1 MIVLNKEQEEAAQ
14 RAVHWFHYSSSQYFS
29 IVGYAGT
36 GKSVVI
42 SEIIRRLRLTQD
54 EVLPIAYTGQA
65 CTIMRTKGFTN
76 ACTCHAGLFNPVK
89 VPMKDAMGHVII
101 DKQFNAPKTTWNYIP
116 KSFENTK
123 IKLIVLDEAWM
134 APDFIRRVLDNTGIK
149 VLAAGDTGQLPPI
162 GGKPAFLM
170 DGIICRLTELM
181 RQEENSPI
189 VYLANRARNGEPIC
203 PGVYGN
209 SVFVIFDD
217 ELNNEIL
224 SRSHIVIC
232 ARNATRDYI
241 NERVRHE
248 ILHKFSRY
256 PDYGERIICRHNN
269 WDKSVGNIPLVNGL
283 VGTVISPPDVSRVE
297 KDTLKLDFLPDLTN
311 EKFSNLDINV
321 KYLNMPYKEREFYSK
336 NPYFQGE
343 HFEYAYASTVHL
355 AQGSEYLCGTYI
367 EEAMSPQ
374 MVKAANYTAITRFK
388 QQMVYVMHKPKFW
401 RIY

>member
-1 MIVLNKEQEEAAQ
+1 MIVLNKEQEEAAN
-14 RAVHWFHYSSSQYFS
+14 RAVYWFHYSSQQYFS

-42 SEIIRRLRLTQD
+42 SEIIRRLRLKPE

-65 CTIMRTKGFTN
+65 CTIMRTKGFVN

-89 VPMKDAMGHVII
+89 VPMKDNLGRAII
-101 DKQFNAPKTTWNYIP
+101 DKQFNAPKTTWSYIP
-116 KSFENTK
+116 KSFSGTK

-134 APDFIRRVLDNTGIK
+134 APEFIRKVLDDTGIK
-149 VLAAGDTGQLPPI
+149 VLAAGDPGQLPPI

-181 RQEENSPI
+181 RQSENSPI
-189 VYLANRARNGEPIC
+189 VYLANRVRNGEPIC

-232 ARNATRDYI
+232 AKNATRDYL
-241 NERVRHE
+241 NNRVRHE
-248 ILHKFSRY
+248 ILHKFSNY

-283 VGTVISPPDVSRVE
+283 VGTVISPPDVSRVD

-311 EKFSNLDINV
+311 EKFSNLEINI
-321 KYLNMPYKEREFYSK
+321 KYLNMAYKDREFYSR

-343 HFEYAYASTVHL
+343 QFEYAYASTVHL

-367 EEAMSPQ
+367 EEAMNPQ
-374 MVKAANYTAITRFK
+374 LVKAANYTAITRFK

-401 RIY
+401 SI

>member
-1 MIVLNKEQEEAAQ
+1 M
-14 RAVHWFHYSSSQYFS
+14 
-29 IVGYAGT
+29 
-36 GKSVVI
+36 
-42 SEIIRRLRLTQD
+42 
-54 EVLPIAYTGQA
+54 
-65 CTIMRTKGFTN
+65 
-76 ACTCHAGLFNPVK
+76 
-89 VPMKDAMGHVII
+89 
-101 DKQFNAPKTTWNYIP
+101 
-116 KSFENTK
+116 
-123 IKLIVLDEAWM
+123 
-134 APDFIRRVLDNTGIK
+134 
-149 VLAAGDTGQLPPI
+149 LAAGDPGQLPPI

-181 RQEENSPI
+181 RQSKNSPI

-232 ARNATRDYI
+232 AKNATRDYL
-241 NERVRHE
+241 NNRVRHE
-248 ILHKFSRY
+248 ILHKFSNY

-283 VGTVISPPDVSRVE
+283 VGTVISPPDVSRVD

-311 EKFSNLDINV
+311 EKFSNLEINI
-321 KYLNMPYKEREFYSK
+321 KYLNMAYKDREFYSR

-343 HFEYAYASTVHL
+343 QFEYAYASTVHL

-367 EEAMSPQ
+367 EEAMNPQ
-374 MVKAANYTAITRFK
+374 LVKAANYTAITRFK

-401 RIY
+401 SI

>member
-1 MIVLNKEQEEAAQ
+1 MIVLNKEQEEAAN
-14 RAVHWFHYSSSQYFS
+14 RAVYWFHYSSQQYFS

-42 SEIIRRLRLTQD
+42 SEIIRRLRLKPE

-65 CTIMRTKGFTN
+65 CTIMRTKGFVN

-89 VPMKDAMGHVII
+89 VPMKDNLGRVII
-101 DKQFNAPKTTWNYIP
+101 DKQFNTPKTTWSYIP
-116 KSFENTK
+116 KSFSGTK

-134 APDFIRRVLDNTGIK
+134 APEFIRKVLDDTGIK
-149 VLAAGDTGQLPPI
+149 VLAAGDPGQLPPI

-181 RQEENSPI
+181 RQSENSPI

-232 ARNATRDYI
+232 AKNATRDYL
-241 NERVRHE
+241 NNRVRHE
-248 ILHKFSRY
+248 ILHKFSNY

-283 VGTVISPPDVSRVE
+283 VGTVISPPDVSRID

-311 EKFSNLDINV
+311 EKFSNLEINI
-321 KYLNMPYKEREFYSK
+321 KYLNMAYKDREFYSR

-343 HFEYAYASTVHL
+343 QFEYAYASTVHL

-367 EEAMSPQ
+367 EEAMNPQ
-374 MVKAANYTAITRFK
+374 LVKAANYTAITRFK

-401 RIY
+401 NI

>member
-1 MIVLNKEQEEAAQ
+1 MIVLNKEQEEAAN
-14 RAVHWFHYSSSQYFS
+14 RAVYWFHYSSQQYFS

-42 SEIIRRLRLTQD
+42 SEIIRRLKLKPE

-65 CTIMRTKGFTN
+65 CTIMRTKGFVN

-89 VPMKDAMGHVII
+89 VPMKDNLGRAII
-101 DKQFNAPKTTWNYIP
+101 DKQFNTPKTTWSYIP
-116 KSFENTK
+116 KSFSGTK

-134 APDFIRRVLDNTGIK
+134 APEFIRKVLDDTGIK
-149 VLAAGDTGQLPPI
+149 VLAAGDPGQLPPI

-181 RQEENSPI
+181 RQSKNSPI
-189 VYLANRARNGEPIC
+189 VYLANRVRNREPIC

-232 ARNATRDYI
+232 AKNATRDYL
-241 NERVRHE
+241 NNRVRHD
-248 ILHKFSRY
+248 ILHKFSNY

-283 VGTVISPPDVSRVE
+283 VGTVISPPDVSRVD

-311 EKFSNLDINV
+311 EKFSNLEINI
-321 KYLNMPYKEREFYSK
+321 KYLNMAYKDREFYSR

-343 HFEYAYASTVHL
+343 QFEYAYASTVHL

-367 EEAMSPQ
+367 EEAMNPQ
-374 MVKAANYTAITRFK
+374 LVKAANYTAITRFK

-401 RIY
+401 SI

>member
-1 MIVLNKEQEEAAQ
+1 MIVLNKEQEEAAN
-14 RAVHWFHYSSSQYFS
+14 RAVYWFHYSSQQYFS

-42 SEIIRRLRLTQD
+42 SEIIRRLRLKPE

-65 CTIMRTKGFTN
+65 CTIMRTKGFVN

-89 VPMKDAMGHVII
+89 VPMKDNLGRVII
-101 DKQFNAPKTTWNYIP
+101 DKQFNTPKTTWSYIP
-116 KSFENTK
+116 KSFSGTK

-134 APDFIRRVLDNTGIK
+134 APEFIRKVLDDTGIK
-149 VLAAGDTGQLPPI
+149 VLAAGDPGQLPPI

-181 RQEENSPI
+181 RQSENSPI
-189 VYLANRARNGEPIC
+189 VYFANRARNGEPIC

-232 ARNATRDYI
+232 AKNATRDYL
-241 NERVRHE
+241 NNRVRHE
-248 ILHKFSRY
+248 ILHKFSNY

-283 VGTVISPPDVSRVE
+283 VGTVISPPDVSRVD

-311 EKFSNLDINV
+311 EKFSNLEINI
-321 KYLNMPYKEREFYSK
+321 KYLNMAYKDREFYSR

-343 HFEYAYASTVHL
+343 QFEYAYASTVHL

-367 EEAMSPQ
+367 EEAMNPQ
-374 MVKAANYTAITRFK
+374 LVKAANYTAITRFK

-401 RIY
+401 NI

>member
-1 MIVLNKEQEEAAQ
+1 MIDLNKKQEEAAN
-14 RAVHWFHYSSSQYFS
+14 RAVYWFHYSSQQYFS

-42 SEIIRRLRLTQD
+42 SEIIRRLRLKPE

-65 CTIMRTKGFTN
+65 CTIMRTKGFVN

-89 VPMKDAMGHVII
+89 VPMKDNLGRVII
-101 DKQFNAPKTTWNYIP
+101 DKQFNTPKTTWSYIP
-116 KSFENTK
+116 KSFSGTK

-134 APDFIRRVLDNTGIK
+134 APEFIRKVLDDTGIK
-149 VLAAGDTGQLPPI
+149 VLAAGDPGQLPPI

-181 RQEENSPI
+181 RQSENSPI
-189 VYLANRARNGEPIC
+189 VYLANRARNGEPII
-203 PGVYGN
+203 PGMYGN

-232 ARNATRDYI
+232 AKNATRDYL
-241 NERVRHE
+241 NNRVRHE
-248 ILHKFSRY
+248 ILHKFSNY

-283 VGTVISPPDVSRVE
+283 VGTVISPPDVSRVD

-311 EKFSNLDINV
+311 EKFSNLEINI
-321 KYLNMPYKEREFYSK
+321 KYLNMAYKDREFYSR

-343 HFEYAYASTVHL
+343 QFEYAYASTVHL

-367 EEAMSPQ
+367 EEAMNPQ
-374 MVKAANYTAITRFK
+374 LVKAANYTAITRFK

-401 RIY
+401 SI

>member
-1 MIVLNKEQEEAAQ
+1 MIVLNKEQEEAAN
-14 RAVHWFHYSSSQYFS
+14 RAVYWFHYSSQQYFS

-42 SEIIRRLRLTQD
+42 SEIIRRLRLKPE

-65 CTIMRTKGFTN
+65 CTIMRTKGFVN

-89 VPMKDAMGHVII
+89 VPMKDNLGRVII
-101 DKQFNAPKTTWNYIP
+101 DKQFNTPKTTWSYIP
-116 KSFENTK
+116 KSFSGTK

-134 APDFIRRVLDNTGIK
+134 APEFIRKVLDDTGIK
-149 VLAAGDTGQLPPI
+149 VLAAGDPGQLPPI

-181 RQEENSPI
+181 RQSENSPI

-232 ARNATRDYI
+232 AKNATRDYL
-241 NERVRHE
+241 NNRVRHE
-248 ILHKFSRY
+248 ILHKFSNY

-283 VGTVISPPDVSRVE
+283 VGTVISPPDVSRVD

-311 EKFSNLDINV
+311 EKFSNLEINI
-321 KYLNMPYKEREFYSK
+321 KYLNMAYKDREFYSR

-343 HFEYAYASTVHL
+343 
-355 AQGSEYLCGTYI
+355 
-367 EEAMSPQ
+367 
-374 MVKAANYTAITRFK
+374 
-388 QQMVYVMHKPKFW
+388 
-401 RIY
+401 

>member
-1 MIVLNKEQEEAAQ
+1 MIVLNKEQEEAAN
-14 RAVHWFHYSSSQYFS
+14 RAVYWFHYSSQQYFS

-42 SEIIRRLRLTQD
+42 SEIIRRLRLKSE

-65 CTIMRTKGFTN
+65 CTIMRTKGFVN

-89 VPMKDAMGHVII
+89 VPMKDNLGRV
-101 DKQFNAPKTTWNYIP
+101 F
-116 KSFENTK
+116 SGTK

-134 APDFIRRVLDNTGIK
+134 APEFIRKVLDDTGIK
-149 VLAAGDTGQLPPI
+149 VLAAGDPGQLPPI

-181 RQEENSPI
+181 RQSENSPI

-232 ARNATRDYI
+232 AKNATRDYL
-241 NERVRHE
+241 NNRVRHE
-248 ILHKFSRY
+248 ILHKFSNY

-283 VGTVISPPDVSRVE
+283 VGTVISPPDVSRVD

-311 EKFSNLDINV
+311 EKFSNLEINI
-321 KYLNMPYKEREFYSK
+321 KYLNMAYKDREFYSR

-343 HFEYAYASTVHL
+343 QFEYAYASTVHL

-367 EEAMSPQ
+367 EEAMNPQ
-374 MVKAANYTAITRFK
+374 LVKAANYTAITRFK

-401 RIY
+401 SI